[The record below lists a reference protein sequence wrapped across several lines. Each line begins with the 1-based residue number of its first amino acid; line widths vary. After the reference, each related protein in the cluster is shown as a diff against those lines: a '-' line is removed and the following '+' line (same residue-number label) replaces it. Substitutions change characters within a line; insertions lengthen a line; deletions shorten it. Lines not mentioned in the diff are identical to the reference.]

1 MLRFLEG
8 PERTVP
14 ALLARGAERNGN
26 RVALRLG
33 DETLSFEGAFDAAR
47 RLASGLYELGV
58 RQGDHVAVLLEN
70 SLDFHRAWFGIN
82 QLGAVEVPINTAYR
96 GDGLAYILEH
106 SQARYLIVEDALVDR
121 VAEIAA
127 DMGELRH
134 LIVRGDADA
143 AGFEVHTLGDVLGSD
158 PDGAPAPTV
167 TPADPAAVMYTSG
180 TTGPPKGVV
189 LPHGCPISWAE
200 QTAERLALVPGETHY
215 CSFPLFHALAQYF
228 ATMPV
233 FGNDGCTAIA
243 PRFSASGFWGD
254 VRRYNAT
261 SANMMGAVVSF
272 VFSQPEREDDADNP
286 LRLAFGAPVPA
297 SIIKDFERRFALRF
311 VEIYG
316 SSEANVPLWNP
327 LDDVRPGSCGKPIGR
342 FDVRLVDE
350 LDADVAPGE
359 VGEIAVRPHE
369 PFSMM
374 SEYYRQPDA
383 TANAFRNLWFHTGDL
398 ARRDSEGY
406 YYFVDRAKDSIRRRG
421 ENISSWEIETV
432 LAKHADVADCAAF
445 AVPSALTEDDVMV
458 TVVAKPGH
466 ELDVEELLRFCAD
479 RMPPYMVPRY
489 VDVIAELPRTPT
501 GKIEKFRLRER
512 GPSEKTW
519 DRERAAIGGTV

>member
-8 PERTVP
+8 ADRTVP
-14 ALLARGAERNGN
+14 ALLARGAERNGDAA
-26 RVALRLG
+26 ALRL
-33 DETLSFEGAFDAAR
+33 DDDVLSFAGAFDAAR
-47 RLASGLYELGV
+47 RVASGLHELGA
-58 RQGDHVAVLLEN
+58 RQGDHVAILLEN
-70 SLDFHRAWFGIN
+70 SLDFYRAWFGVN

-106 SQARYLIVEDALVDR
+106 SQARYLVVEDALVDR
-121 VAEIAA
+121 VLEIA
-127 DMGELRH
+127 GELSELRH

-143 AGFEVHTLGDVLGSD
+143 TGFDVHTLDDVLATD
-158 PDGAPAPTV
+158 PDGAPGPTV

-189 LPHGCPISWAE
+189 LPQGCPISWGE
-200 QTAERLALVPGETHY
+200 QTAERLGLVPGETHY

-254 VRRYNAT
+254 VRRYGAT

-272 VFSQPEREDDADNP
+272 VFSQPGRDDDADNP

-297 SIIKDFERRFALRF
+297 SIIKDFERRFGLRF

-350 LDADVAPGE
+350 LDADVPVGE

-374 SEYYRQPDA
+374 SEYYRQPEA
-383 TANAFRNLWFHTGDL
+383 TAKAFRNLWFHTGDL
-398 ARRDSEGY
+398 ARCDTDGY
-406 YYFVDRAKDSIRRRG
+406 HYFVDRAKDSIRRRG

-445 AVPSALTEDDVMV
+445 AVPSELTEDEVMV

-466 ELDVEELLRFCAD
+466 ELEVEELLRFCAD

-489 VDVIAELPRTPT
+489 VDVVAELPRTPT

-512 GPSEKTW
+512 GPTEATW

>member
-8 PERTVP
+8 RNRTVP
-14 ALLARGAERNGN
+14 TLLERGAERNGD
-26 RVALRLG
+26 RPALRLD
-33 DETLSFEGAFDAAR
+33 DETVSFAEAYGAAR
-47 RLASGLYELGV
+47 RVASGLAEIGV
-58 RQGDHVAVLLEN
+58 RRGDHVAILLEN
-70 SLDFHRAWFGIN
+70 TLDFHRVWFGVN
-82 QLGAVEVPINTAYR
+82 QLGAVEVPVNTAYR

-106 SQARYLIVEDALVDR
+106 SEAQYLVVEDDLVER
-121 VAEIAA
+121 VVAIAP
-127 DMGELRH
+127 GLSRLRH
-134 LIVRGDADA
+134 LIVRGADVDAP
-143 AGFEVHTLGDVLGSD
+143 FEVHALADLLAAD
-158 PDGAPAPTV
+158 PSGAPSPDV
-167 TPADPAAVMYTSG
+167 TPADAAAVMYTSG

-189 LPHGCPISWAE
+189 LPHGCPIAWAE
-200 QTAERLALVPGETHY
+200 QTAELVGLVSGETHY

-243 PRFSASGFWGD
+243 PRFSASAFWD
-254 VRRYNAT
+254 DIRRYGAT

-272 VFSQPEREDDADNP
+272 VYSKPPRDDDADNP

-297 SIIKDFERRFALRF
+297 TIIKDFERRFGLRF

-342 FDVRLVDE
+342 FDVKLVDE
-350 LDADVAPGE
+350 LDAEVPTGE

-383 TANAFRNLWFHTGDL
+383 TARAFRNLWFHTGDL
-398 ARRDSEGY
+398 ARRDADGY
-406 YYFVDRAKDSIRRRG
+406 HYFFDRAKDSIRRRG
-421 ENISSWEIETV
+421 ENISSWEIEMV
-432 LAKHADVADCAAF
+432 LAKHDDVADCAAF
-445 AVPSALTEDDVMV
+445 AVPSELTEDDVMV
-458 TVVAKPGH
+458 TVVPKPGH
-466 ELDVEELLRFCAD
+466 ELDLEGLLAFCAD
-479 RMPPYMVPRY
+479 RMPAYMVPRY
-489 VDVIAELPRTPT
+489 VDVAAELPRTPT

-512 GPSEKTW
+512 GASTTTW
-519 DRERAAIGGTV
+519 DRQRAPVEEKA